1 MSKMIDS
8 DCRISKD
15 GGNYIMKRTE
25 FDKLPKEA
33 QERIRVRNECS
44 DMLADPRVNL
54 EKADL
59 LLEYIE
65 SEYMMYL
72 PSDEVLNKWKDNYSR
87 IGMMVSIIRD
97 YMIKAKEELA
107 SAETWV
113 GDGNKVDGWGGE

>member
-1 MSKMIDS
+1 
-8 DCRISKD
+8 
-15 GGNYIMKRTE
+15 MKRTE

-44 DMLADPRVNL
+44 DMLTNPSLNL

-65 SEYMMYL
+65 SEYTMSL
-72 PSDEVLNKWKDNYSR
+72 PSDEVLNKWKDDYSR

-113 GDGNKVDGWGGE
+113 EDGNKVDGCGGGYKRCLILSVIF